1 MVRDDVAARED
12 LDDTIKRYSL
22 EKMFKGSGRPLLSVL
37 FACGGRG
44 EGLFRENGVDS
55 AAIMAATDEA
65 PCVGF
70 FANGE
75 LRCMNH
81 DLHAIDATPDRWRA
95 DLLID
100 LRTGELGP
108 VGARISDGEDRIPTY
123 LHGFTATCGVLVDTG
138 SGGEAGGADEGEA

>member
-1 MVRDDVAARED
+1 MVRDDVAARQD

-22 EKMFKGSGRPLLSVL
+22 EKMFKGTGRPLLSVL

-55 AAIMAATDEA
+55 QAIREATDEA

-75 LRCMNH
+75 L
-81 DLHAIDATPDRWRA
+81 
-95 DLLID
+95 
-100 LRTGELGP
+100 GP
-108 VGARISDGEDRIPTY
+108 VGARISDGADRIPTY
-123 LHGFTATCGVLVDTG
+123 LHGFTATCGVLVDTS
-138 SGGEAGGADEGEA
+138 SGDAGDACLLYTSPSPRDATLSRMPSSA

>member
-1 MVRDDVAARED
+1 M
-12 LDDTIKRYSL
+12 
-22 EKMFKGSGRPLLSVL
+22 L

-55 AAIMAATDEA
+55 AAIMQATDEA

-70 FANGE
+70 FAN
-75 LRCMNH
+75 
-81 DLHAIDATPDRWRA
+81 
-95 DLLID
+95 
-100 LRTGELGP
+100 GELGP

-138 SGGEAGGADEGEA
+138 SGEAGGADDASGDESGAAK

>member
-12 LDDTIKRYSL
+12 LEDTIKRYSL
-22 EKMFKGSGRPLLSVL
+22 EKMFKGTGRPLLSVL

-55 AAIMAATDEA
+55 QAIAAATDEA

-75 LRCMNH
+75 L
-81 DLHAIDATPDRWRA
+81 
-95 DLLID
+95 
-100 LRTGELGP
+100 GP
-108 VGARISDGEDRIPTY
+108 VGARISDGADRIPTY
-123 LHGFTATCGVLVDTG
+123 LHGFTATCGVLVDT
-138 SGGEAGGADEGEA
+138 SGDADAGDADEGEA

>member
-1 MVRDDVAARED
+1 MTSTPSTRRQLDGVAVWSFTAR
-12 LDDTIKRYSL
+12 
-22 EKMFKGSGRPLLSVL
+22 
-37 FACGGRG
+37 
-44 EGLFRENGVDS
+44 
-55 AAIMAATDEA
+55 A
-65 PCVGF
+65 P
-70 FANGE
+70 
-75 LRCMNH
+75 
-81 DLHAIDATPDRWRA
+81 